1 MPKTIK
7 NIYDNSVSFENLLKA
22 HKKAMRSAKSK
33 WKNYYILKMDVT
45 KYFQNID
52 KRILWKILKR
62 KMKDK
67 KLLWLTRE
75 ILLSTEGMVGL
86 PLGNYTSQM
95 FANIYLNELDQY
107 VKHKLKCKYY
117 YRYMDD
123 MVIMCENKEIA
134 KDSLNNITK
143 FLKENLKLTL
153 NSKTR
158 IFKDIQGG

>member
-1 MPKTIK
+1 
-7 NIYDNSVSFENLLKA
+7 
-22 HKKAMRSAKSK
+22 MRSAKSK
-33 WKNYYILKMDVT
+33 WKNYYILKMDIT

-52 KRILWKILKR
+52 KRIPVKILKR
-62 KMKDK
+62 KMKNK

-117 YRYMDD
+117 YRYMED
-123 MVIMCENKEIA
+123 MVIMCKNKEIA
-134 KDSLNNITK
+134 THILNNITK
-143 FLKENLKLTL
+143 FL
-153 NSKTR
+153 
-158 IFKDIQGG
+158 